1 LKRLAQK
8 YFYFLLAGITYLI
21 VHEGAHIIQAL
32 LYGVYEGIRL
42 LPLGIEIVFTQPLP
56 IKGFKVAALSG
67 LSSVVTVVT
76 GYILLICSPGILKL
90 DLQPVKNYLYYVT
103 FVFLLLDPV
112 YISLLSFFV
121 GGDIHGIA
129 FGLNIP
135 TITIRGV
142 YFLIAVVNAYLV
154 YKKLY
159 PAYVIKNN

>member
-76 GYILLICSPGILKL
+76 GYILLICSLGILKSS
-90 DLQPVKNYLYYVT
+90 
-103 FVFLLLDPV
+103 
-112 YISLLSFFV
+112 SLLVAVAGPPETVVSTVV
-121 GGDIHGIA
+121 GWKTNLE
-129 FGLNIP
+129 F
-135 TITIRGV
+135 RC
-142 YFLIAVVNAYLV
+142 
-154 YKKLY
+154 
-159 PAYVIKNN
+159 